1 MAQATL
7 RDAMRSID
15 EVAAGLDS
23 PEQRR
28 RLAVVRVQLSL
39 LAQEIDKP
47 AVPTSMVAVNSLLHC
62 AAE

>member
-7 RDAMRSID
+7 RDAIRSID

-28 RLAVVRVQLSL
+28 RLATIRVQLSL

-47 AVPTSMVAVNSLLHC
+47 AMPTSMVPVNTLLHC

>member
-1 MAQATL
+1 MAQAIL

-28 RLAVVRVQLSL
+28 RLATIRVQLSL

-47 AVPTSMVAVNSLLHC
+47 AILTSMVPVNTLLHC

>member
-1 MAQATL
+1 MVQATL

-28 RLAVVRVQLSL
+28 RLAAVRLQLSH
-39 LAQEIDKP
+39 LAREIDKP
-47 AVPTSMVAVNSLLHC
+47 AIPTSMVPVNALLHC

>member
-1 MAQATL
+1 MVQATL

-28 RLAVVRVQLSL
+28 RLATVRVQLSL
-39 LAQEIDKP
+39 LAREIEKP
-47 AVPTSMVAVNSLLHC
+47 ATPTSMVPVNALLHC

>member
-39 LAQEIDKP
+39 LAREIDKS
-47 AVPTSMVAVNSLLHC
+47 ASPTSMVPVKQLVSLC
-62 AAE
+62 G

>member
-15 EVAAGLDS
+15 EVAAGLHS

-39 LAQEIDKP
+39 LAREIDRP
-47 AVPTSMVAVNSLLHC
+47 ALPTLVVPVNSLLHC

>member
-28 RLAVVRVQLSL
+28 RLAIVRVQLSL
-39 LAQEIDKP
+39 LAREIDKP
-47 AVPTSMVAVNSLLHC
+47 AIPTSMVAVNTLLHC

>member
-7 RDAMRSID
+7 RDVMRLID
-15 EVAAGLDS
+15 EVTAGLDS

-39 LAQEIDKP
+39 LAREIDKP
-47 AVPTSMVAVNSLLHC
+47 AIPTSMVPVNALLHC